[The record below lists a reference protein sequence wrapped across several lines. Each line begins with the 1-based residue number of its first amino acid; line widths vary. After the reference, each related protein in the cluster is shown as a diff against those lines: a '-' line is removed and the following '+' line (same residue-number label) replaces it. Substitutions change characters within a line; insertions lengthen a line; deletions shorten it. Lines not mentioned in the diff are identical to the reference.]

1 MIKLNNKRE
10 NSRNEITRIEG
21 LYNSAK
27 EKKKN
32 SEI

>member
-21 LYNSAK
+21 LYNSSK
-27 EKKKN
+27 EKEK
-32 SEI
+32 